1 MRCSVFIT
9 FISNLR
15 IDSELIN
22 IFQEFIKE
30 YKQNS
35 GKSTSPIKLVKYY
48 SKRNKNY
55 SIVCVTIN
63 KIFLLILLDLLR
75 VHLLLLMINICLINN
90 DHNNHYANVFIK
102 QIKNITN

>member
-1 MRCSVFIT
+1 MNNEYYCGLSNHGNTCFFNSAIQSIMRCSVFIT

-35 GKSTSPIKLVKYY
+35 GKLTSPIKLVKYY
-48 SKRNKNY
+48 SKRNQNY
-55 SIVCVTIN
+55 SANILQTSI
-63 KIFLLILLDLLR
+63 IEALILDFWLNL
-75 VHLLLLMINICLINN
+75 
-90 DHNNHYANVFIK
+90 AKFG
-102 QIKNITN
+102 